1 MNTKISIIACLAR
14 NGAIGRNNQ
23 LLYHI
28 TEDMQRFKQLTMGHT
43 VVMGRNTYLSLPKG
57 ALPHR
62 RNIVVSSTL
71 ADNNHLLADE
81 AHTLADNNH
90 TLAEVNHTR
99 ADENLTLADGSMVC
113 KTLTAAIA
121 LCRNLGEEEVFIIGG
136 SRLYREALP
145 WANNLYL
152 TLVDDTPQQADA
164 YFPLD
169 QKQVERLH
177 EEGWKVENKQNM
189 HSGNI
194 TYQFVTLRK
203 NDTKRD

>member
-14 NGAIGRNNQ
+14 NGAIGHNNQ

-28 TEDMQRFKQLTMGHT
+28 AEDMQRFKQLTMGHT

-71 ADNNHLLADE
+71 ADNNH
-81 AHTLADNNH
+81 
-90 TLAEVNHTR
+90 TLAEVNHTL
-99 ADENLTLADGSMVC
+99 ADENLTLADSSLVC